1 MENLKELS
9 SIEINNINGGG
20 PIFEGIAWVMGW
32 LEGYGERLAATK
44 DSNWDEVDWEKMRAK
59 FE

>member
-20 PIFEGIAWVMGW
+20 PIFEGIAWIMGFID
-32 LEGYGERLAATK
+32 GYGHRYAASIET
-44 DSNWDEVDWEKMRAK
+44 DWNDVDWEKMRAK